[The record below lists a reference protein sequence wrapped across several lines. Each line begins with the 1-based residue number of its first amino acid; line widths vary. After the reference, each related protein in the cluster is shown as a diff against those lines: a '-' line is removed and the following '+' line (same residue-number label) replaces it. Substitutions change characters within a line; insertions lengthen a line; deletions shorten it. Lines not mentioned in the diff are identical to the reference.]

1 MRIICERS
9 WRLLFLFF
17 TTCSCIIIFY
27 TISSAAEPLSI
38 YVVNYPLKY
47 FAERI
52 GGKSV
57 AVTFPAPSDVDPAY
71 WIPDI
76 ATITNY
82 QAADLILLNGAA
94 YAKWVKKVSLPRS
107 KIVNTSKGFRG
118 RYITTKGAVTHSHGP
133 EGKHAHEDVAFTT
146 WLDFQLATLQA
157 QAVAEALGR
166 KLPQY
171 RNVFEQNFA
180 ALKSDLIS
188 LDADIRDIVSKD
200 PSRPFIAS
208 HPVYDY
214 LARAYG
220 LNMKSVHWEPDEN
233 PNTAQWLD
241 LQRIL
246 KEHPATWMIWEG
258 TPLADSVERLKT
270 AGIDSFIFDPCGNQP
285 QEGDYLDIMQQNVA
299 NLRQVYAK

>member
-1 MRIICERS
+1 MRITWGSRS
-9 WRLLFLFF
+9 RLFIFFF
-17 TTCSCIIIFY
+17 TTCSFIIAFSN
-27 TISSAAEPLSI
+27 TRSAAEPLSI

-52 GGKSV
+52 GGELV
-57 AVTFPAPSDVDPAY
+57 EVTFPAPPDVDPAY

-76 ATITNY
+76 VTITKY
-82 QAADLILLNGAA
+82 QKADLIVLNGAD
-94 YAKWVKKVSLPRS
+94 YAKWIKKVSLPRS
-107 KIVNTSKGFRG
+107 KIVDTSKDFKG
-118 RYITTKGAVTHSHGP
+118 RYITTRGAVTHSHGP
-133 EGKHAHEDVAFTT
+133 EGKHAHEDIAFTT

-157 QAVAEALGR
+157 QAVADALGR
-166 KLPQY
+166 KLPQHRKFFE
-171 RNVFEQNFA
+171 RNFT
-180 ALKSDLIS
+180 ALKSDLVS

-220 LNMKSVHWEPDEN
+220 LNMKSVHWEPGEI
-233 PNTAQWLD
+233 PNVEQWLD

-258 TPLADSVERLKT
+258 APLAGSVERLKT
-270 AGIDSFIFDPCGNQP
+270 AGIDSLVFDPCGNQP
-285 QEGDYLDIMQQNVA
+285 QESDYLGVMQQNVV
-299 NLRQVYAK
+299 NLRQAYAK